1 MRSLTALPIP
11 ALALAALALSA
22 AQLAAPPARAQGS
35 GMNCFA
41 MTGGRSG
48 CMASANAL
56 VDRLSAGVEERH
68 AAEALHERRLARQVA
83 PAVHEGRCADA
94 LTLAL
99 KAKDPMV
106 AANTARLC
114 GVPDPDAAPPK
125 G

>member
-1 MRSLTALPIP
+1 MRTLTALPPII
-11 ALALAALALSA
+11 LALVTLATA
-22 AQLAAPPARAQGS
+22 PAPAQAQGS

-48 CMASANAL
+48 CMAAANAL
-56 VDRLSAGVEERH
+56 VDRLSADVADRQ
-68 AAEALHERRLARQVA
+68 AAEVMRERRLARQVA
-83 PAVHEGRCADA
+83 QAVHDGRCADA
-94 LTLAL
+94 LALAL
-99 KAKDPMV
+99 KAKNPNI